1 MIQKIA
7 MQSIWGGAGV
17 YPELGML
24 IATIRV
30 LLEKSGLMPGRCAMR
45 SEAGAKIGQKQRL
58 FFNAVLMLNLEGLM
72 LPGRSECS
80 SGDGMGGQPQFSE
93 K

>member
-1 MIQKIA
+1 
-7 MQSIWGGAGV
+7 
-17 YPELGML
+17 
-24 IATIRV
+24 
-30 LLEKSGLMPGRCAMR
+30 MR